1 MAAVLIRVPPTFN
14 TDRHFPTLRLRP
26 WAHGGQGRAAEK
38 GGLAYGRFAALERR
52 RPWLVMVG
60 RSFAFARWLLLGRE
74 SQQRGAMA
82 MAGRHPPRRA
92 TPSFFLPHLLR
103 RPPPFRGSR
112 GRDQSPDSNRCS
124 RRSTD
129 SLDCSSWLPFLC
141 NQNRIWIAKSVPCCS
156 SFLAR
161 LFLPQ
166 MSSLSHS
173 SSAPPYKFPAAIIRS
188 PPPFISD

>member
-103 RPPPFRGSR
+103 RPPPFRGSID
-112 GRDQSPDSNRCS
+112 GTSPGPRFKSGLQTQS
-124 RRSTD
+124 RRPRLIELATLSVQ
-129 SLDCSSWLPFLC
+129 SESNLDCQIRPLL
-141 NQNRIWIAKSVPCCS
+141 
-156 SFLAR
+156 
-161 LFLPQ
+161 LFL
-166 MSSLSHS
+166 S
-173 SSAPPYKFPAAIIRS
+173 RS
-188 PPPFISD
+188 PLPPSNVIPLP